1 MIEKRQE
8 KRLPVDLNLEV
19 SSLFHQNNASVEN
32 IDAPI
37 EVVDISKS
45 GIGFRSA
52 SILPI
57 DYYFNARI
65 QLGSASSALY
75 VVVKIIRV
83 ARISD
88 RMFFYGCEFV
98 GMAPVLNYIFD
109 NYEQELKKTE

>member
-65 QLGSASSALY
+65 QLGSESSALY